1 MKKLAAFAL
10 FLFLT
15 TGLALADTPKE
26 ADAKAAKTAEP
37 AKPKAAK
44 ETVKSDSRLAA
55 EIEELRQAIQ
65 SQQEQL
71 ELLKGEL
78 AKRDR
83 QIDEAREAAAAAN
96 ARGAGAETSPLQLHI
111 GDASIT
117 PIGFAD
123 FTGVWRSRDGGSGIG
138 TNFAGIPYGGSN
150 VFQTN
155 LNEFR
160 FSMQNSR
167 IGFRVDA
174 DVKGSHVL
182 GYMEADFLG
191 NNPGNVAVSSN
202 SNTLRSR
209 LYWVDLR
216 KGAWEVLGGQT
227 WTLATPNRSGV
238 SPLPGDIFFSNN
250 MDVNYQLGMVWG
262 RIPEFRLAYHF
273 PEDKAAF
280 AVALD

>member
-83 QIDEAREAAAAAN
+83 QIDE
-96 ARGAGAETSPLQLHI
+96 I
-111 GDASIT
+111 GRA
-117 PIGFAD
+117 
-123 FTGVWRSRDGGSGIG
+123 
-138 TNFAGIPYGGSN
+138 
-150 VFQTN
+150 
-155 LNEFR
+155 
-160 FSMQNSR
+160 
-167 IGFRVDA
+167 
-174 DVKGSHVL
+174 HV
-182 GYMEADFLG
+182 
-191 NNPGNVAVSSN
+191 
-202 SNTLRSR
+202 
-209 LYWVDLR
+209 
-216 KGAWEVLGGQT
+216 
-227 WTLATPNRSGV
+227 
-238 SPLPGDIFFSNN
+238 
-250 MDVNYQLGMVWG
+250 
-262 RIPEFRLAYHF
+262 
-273 PEDKAAF
+273 
-280 AVALD
+280 

>member
-83 QIDEAREAAAAAN
+83 QIDEAREEIGRASC
-96 ARGAGAETSPLQLHI
+96 RGRVCGAEVAGTGNTSAERE
-111 GDASIT
+111 G
-117 PIGFAD
+117 
-123 FTGVWRSRDGGSGIG
+123 
-138 TNFAGIPYGGSN
+138 
-150 VFQTN
+150 
-155 LNEFR
+155 
-160 FSMQNSR
+160 
-167 IGFRVDA
+167 RV
-174 DVKGSHVL
+174 
-182 GYMEADFLG
+182 
-191 NNPGNVAVSSN
+191 
-202 SNTLRSR
+202 
-209 LYWVDLR
+209 
-216 KGAWEVLGGQT
+216 
-227 WTLATPNRSGV
+227 
-238 SPLPGDIFFSNN
+238 
-250 MDVNYQLGMVWG
+250 
-262 RIPEFRLAYHF
+262 
-273 PEDKAAF
+273 
-280 AVALD
+280 

>member
-83 QIDEAREAAAAAN
+83 QIDEAREAAAAGN
-96 ARGAGAETSPLQLHI
+96 ARAAE
-111 GDASIT
+111 ASTKAVEAVNSSVKARTTTATLNTTVSDLKASTEVLKTTVANNEAQAEKAAEEGPNTIKNKGVNIT
-117 PIGFAD
+117 PGGFVEAATVFRNRATSAD
-123 FTGVWRSRDGGSGIG
+123 INTPFNS
-138 TNFAGIPYGGSN
+138 IPYPA
-150 VFQTN
+150 
-155 LNEFR
+155 
-160 FSMQNSR
+160 NSLAKVTEYNFTAR
-167 IGFRVDA
+167 QSRLTLLEESKVGA
-174 DVKGSHVL
+174 AKL
-182 GYMEADFLG
+182 TGYFEMDFLG
-191 NNPGNVAVSSN
+191 AGTTSNNRQSN
-202 SNTLRSR
+202 S
-209 LYWVDLR
+209 
-216 KGAWEVLGGQT
+216 
-227 WTLATPNRSGV
+227 
-238 SPLPGDIFFSNN
+238 
-250 MDVNYQLGMVWG
+250 
-262 RIPEFRLAYHF
+262 
-273 PEDKAAF
+273 
-280 AVALD
+280 